1 MAENRFD
8 DLFAD
13 ADAAFNGRY
22 KNELN
27 QLMGLSKED
36 IDAITPETTDLK
48 VYAVLVK
55 VVEKASKD
63 NLSQAQLVENIKSM
77 GDVAVQI
84 AKKVPG
90 LAAWL

>member
-22 KNELN
+22 KKELN

-48 VYAVLVK
+48 IYAVLVK

>member
-22 KNELN
+22 KKELN

-48 VYAVLVK
+48 IYAVLVK

-77 GDVAVQI
+77 GNVAVQI